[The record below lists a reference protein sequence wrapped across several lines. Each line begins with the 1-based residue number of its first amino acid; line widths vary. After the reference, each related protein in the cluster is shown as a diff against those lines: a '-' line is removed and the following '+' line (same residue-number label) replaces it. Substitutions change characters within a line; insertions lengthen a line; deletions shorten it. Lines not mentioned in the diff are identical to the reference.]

1 MSIRSWDSHIKSLMF
16 EIHYLTVELKDI
28 EKLLDAV
35 GIAKNDSIAC
45 RVSVLK
51 LAYLARGELLKSA
64 TQSAMQ
70 AGETALNP
78 HAAPGTIGDIAP
90 ADDPLFR
97 LKIGAYYWSKDDR
110 VFGPIRDYQ
119 FPPHIGKGFTLEGCG
134 AAWLPDGTAYNPY
147 WPNLIRKIEPN
158 ELVPLEKIYKTR
170 TSPWG
175 L

>member
-16 EIHYLTVELKDI
+16 EIHYLTVELKEI
-28 EKLLDAV
+28 EKILDTAK
-35 GIAKNDSIAC
+35 IPKNDSIAW
-45 RVSVLK
+45 RVAALK
-51 LAYLARGELLKSA
+51 AAYFKCGEA
-64 TQSAMQ
+64 CAIME

-78 HAAPGTIGDIAP
+78 HAAPGTIGDISAP

-147 WPNLIRKIEPN
+147 WPNLIRKVEPN
-158 ELVPLEKIYKTR
+158 ELVPLEKIYKVR
-170 TSPWG
+170 TSPWC